1 MSLAFPNATAIAGT
15 WCAIAAWQ
23 TYRGFER
30 CEAASGWASLFW
42 LLQVLFLAAPLL
54 VVARLQGHRAAQ
66 ERQSID
72 LTLTLVVLAYV
83 PILLSMRLLELC
95 LAAH

>member
-1 MSLAFPNATAIAGT
+1 MSLAFPHAATFAAT

-30 CEAASGWASLFW
+30 CQATSGWAGLFW
-42 LLQVLFLAAPLL
+42 VLQVLFLAAPLL
-54 VVARLQGHRAAQ
+54 VVGRLQGHPAAQ
-66 ERQSID
+66 KRRSVD
-72 LTLTLVVLAYV
+72 LTLALVVLAYV

-95 LAAH
+95 LEAG